1 MSHKNTTFA
10 SNSGQMA
17 NKIHVSNK
25 QVFREYEILEKY
37 TAGIVLT
44 GTEIKSI
51 RQGKASLSDSWC
63 FFIKGELYVKGM
75 QIAEYDLGTHYN
87 HNPKRDRKL
96 LLNHTELL
104 KLERKVKER
113 GFTIVT
119 IALFLTEEGLAK
131 LEIGLARGKA
141 IHDKREDLKK
151 RDTNRELARQMRR
164 S

>member
-1 MSHKNTTFA
+1 
-10 SNSGQMA
+10 
-17 NKIHVSNK
+17 
-25 QVFREYEILEKY
+25 
-37 TAGIVLT
+37 
-44 GTEIKSI
+44 
-51 RQGKASLSDSWC
+51 
-63 FFIKGELYVKGM
+63 M

-119 IALFLTEEGLAK
+119 ITLFLTEEGLAK

-141 IHDKREDLKK
+141 IHDKREDLKTK
-151 RDTNRELARQMRR
+151 DVNLELARQMRR

>member
-1 MSHKNTTFA
+1 
-10 SNSGQMA
+10 MA
-17 NKIHVSNK
+17 NKIHISNK
-25 QVFREYEILEKY
+25 QVFREYEILEKF

-63 FFIKGELYVKGM
+63 FFVKGELYVKGM
-75 QIAEYDLGTHYN
+75 QIAEYELGTHYN

-119 IALFLTEEGLAK
+119 IELFLTEEGLAK

-151 RDTNRELARQMRR
+151 KDVNRELARQMRR

>member
-1 MSHKNTTFA
+1 
-10 SNSGQMA
+10 MA
-17 NKIHVSNK
+17 NKIQIANK

-37 TAGIVLT
+37 IAGIVLT

-63 FFIKGELYVKGM
+63 YFTRGELYVKGM
-75 QIAEYDLGTHYN
+75 QIAEYDRGTHYN
-87 HNPKRDRKL
+87 HVPDRDRKL
-96 LLNHTELL
+96 LLNHSELV

-113 GFTIVT
+113 GFSIVT
-119 IALFLTEEGLAK
+119 IMLFLNETGLAK

-151 RDTNRELARQMRR
+151 KDVNREMARHMKR
-164 S
+164 

>member
-1 MSHKNTTFA
+1 
-10 SNSGQMA
+10 MA
-17 NKIHVSNK
+17 NKIQIANK
-25 QVFREYEILEKY
+25 QVFREYEILEKF
-37 TAGIVLT
+37 TAGLVLT

-63 FFIKGELYVKGM
+63 FFVNGELFVKGM

-96 LLNHTELL
+96 LLNRTELL
-104 KLERKVKER
+104 KMERKVKER

-119 IALFLTEEGLAK
+119 IALFLNEAGLAK

-151 RDTNRELARQMRR
+151 KDTSREMERHLKR
-164 S
+164 

>member
-1 MSHKNTTFA
+1 MS
-10 SNSGQMA
+10 
-17 NKIHVSNK
+17 NKIQIANK
-25 QVFREYEILEKY
+25 QVFREYEILEKF
-37 TAGIVLT
+37 TAGLVLT

-63 FFIKGELYVKGM
+63 FFVNGELYVKGM

-96 LLNHTELL
+96 LLNRTELL
-104 KLERKVKER
+104 KMERKVKER

-119 IALFLTEEGLAK
+119 IALFLNEAGLAK

-151 RDTNRELARQMRR
+151 RDTNMEMARHLKR
-164 S
+164 

>member
-1 MSHKNTTFA
+1 
-10 SNSGQMA
+10 MA

-25 QVFREYEILEKY
+25 QVFREYEILEKF

-75 QIAEYDLGTHYN
+75 QIAEYELGTYNN

-119 IALFLTEEGLAK
+119 IALFLTDEGLAK

-151 RDTNRELARQMRR
+151 KDTNRELARQMRR

>member
-1 MSHKNTTFA
+1 
-10 SNSGQMA
+10 MA
-17 NKIHVSNK
+17 NKIQIANR
-25 QVFREYEILEKY
+25 QVFREYEILEKF
-37 TAGIVLT
+37 TAGLVLT

-63 FFIKGELYVKGM
+63 FFVNGELFVKGM

-96 LLNHTELL
+96 LLNRTELL
-104 KLERKVKER
+104 KMERKVKER

-119 IALFLTEEGLAK
+119 IALFLNEAGLAK

-151 RDTNRELARQMRR
+151 KDTSREMERHLKR
-164 S
+164 

>member
-1 MSHKNTTFA
+1 
-10 SNSGQMA
+10 MA
-17 NKIHVSNK
+17 NRIQIANK

-63 FFIKGELYVKGM
+63 YFKGGELYVKGM
-75 QIAEYDLGTHYN
+75 QIAEYDLGTHNN
-87 HNPKRDRKL
+87 HVPDRDRKL
-96 LLNHTELL
+96 LLNRSEML

-113 GFTIVT
+113 GFSIVT
-119 IALFLTEEGLAK
+119 TMLFISPAGLAK
-131 LEIGLARGKA
+131 LEIALARGKA

-151 RDTNRELARQMRR
+151 KDVSRELARHLKR
-164 S
+164 

>member
-1 MSHKNTTFA
+1 
-10 SNSGQMA
+10 MA
-17 NKIHVSNK
+17 NKIQIANK

-37 TAGIVLT
+37 IAGLVLT

-63 FFIKGELYVKGM
+63 FFVNGELFVKGM

-87 HNPKRDRKL
+87 HDPKRDRKL
-96 LLNHTELL
+96 LLNRTELL
-104 KLERKVKER
+104 KLDRKVKER

-119 IALFLTEEGLAK
+119 IMLFLNDAGIAK

-151 RDTNRELARQMRR
+151 KDTSREIARLMKR
-164 S
+164 

>member
-1 MSHKNTTFA
+1 
-10 SNSGQMA
+10 MA
-17 NKIHVSNK
+17 NRIQIANK

-63 FFIKGELYVKGM
+63 FFVKGELFVKGM
-75 QIAEYDLGTHYN
+75 QISEYDLGTHFN
-87 HNPKRDRKL
+87 HDPGRDRKL
-96 LLNHTELL
+96 LLNRNELL

-113 GFTIVT
+113 GLTIVT
-119 IALFLTEEGLAK
+119 LLLFLNEEGIAK

-151 RDTNRELARQMRR
+151 KDVAREVARHLRR

>member
-1 MSHKNTTFA
+1 
-10 SNSGQMA
+10 MA
-17 NKIHVSNK
+17 NKIHISNK

-87 HNPKRDRKL
+87 HNPGRDRKL

-104 KLERKVKER
+104 KLERKVKEK

-119 IALFLTEEGLAK
+119 IELFLTDEGLAK

-151 RDTNRELARQMRR
+151 KDVKRELARQMRR